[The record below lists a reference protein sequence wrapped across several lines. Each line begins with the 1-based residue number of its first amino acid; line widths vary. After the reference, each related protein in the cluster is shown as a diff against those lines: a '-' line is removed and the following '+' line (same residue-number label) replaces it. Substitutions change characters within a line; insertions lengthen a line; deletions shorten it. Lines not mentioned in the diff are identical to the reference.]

1 MLSEVKE
8 RLEGPKYNIDF
19 GGKGIGMSTMLKGA
33 ILWKCLNT
41 FVPHQGLETKEIESQ
56 PRLKNLD
63 LVRRWAPDLDLV

>member
-1 MLSEVKE
+1 
-8 RLEGPKYNIDF
+8 
-19 GGKGIGMSTMLKGA
+19 MSTMLKEA
-33 ILWKCLNT
+33 ILQKCLNT